1 MVPVVIAVVG
11 GQKSGKTA
19 TIEIL
24 TKELTQRGYKIAA
37 VKHIPEPD
45 FTIDTKGKDTWK
57 FARSGA
63 KIVVG
68 VSAAEVATI
77 EKTEFR
83 NLSLRAILRKCRGS
97 DLVFLEGFRKLVAE
111 DKSIYKIAVVRSPEE
126 IAESLEIFNP
136 ILAFTGPYQPKSGLK
151 RIPYVD
157 IREDSERLADL
168 VERIVKK
175 KSAT

>member
-63 KIVVG
+63 KIVVA
-68 VSAAEVATI
+68 VSAVEIATI
-77 EKTEFR
+77 EKVESR

-111 DKSIYKIAVVRSPEE
+111 NKSIYKIAVVKSPEE

-157 IREDSERLADL
+157 IRKDSERLADL

-175 KSAT
+175 EAAT

>member
-11 GQKSGKTA
+11 GKKSGKTI

-45 FTIDTKGKDTWK
+45 FTMDTKGKDTWK

-63 KIVVG
+63 KIVVA
-68 VSAAEVATI
+68 VSAAEITTI
-77 EKTEFR
+77 EKTETR

-97 DLVFLEGFRKLVAE
+97 DLVFLEGFRELVAE
-111 DKSIYKIAVVRSPEE
+111 DKFIYKIAVVRSPEE

-136 ILAFTGPYQPKSGLK
+136 ILAFTGPYQPKSGSK

-175 KSAT
+175 KVAT

>member
-1 MVPVVIAVVG
+1 MVPVAIAVVG
-11 GQKSGKTA
+11 GKKSGKTA
-19 TIEIL
+19 TIESL
-24 TKELTQRGYKIAA
+24 SKELTQRGYKIAA

-57 FARSGA
+57 FAQSGA
-63 KIVVG
+63 KIVVA
-68 VSAAEVATI
+68 VSAAEIATI
-77 EKTEFR
+77 EKTESR
-83 NLSLRAILRKCRGS
+83 NLSLKAILRKCRDS
-97 DLVFLEGFRKLVAE
+97 DLVLLEGFRELVAE
-111 DKSIYKIAVVRSPEE
+111 DKSIYKIVVVRSPEE
-126 IAESLEIFNP
+126 TAESLKIFNP

-175 KSAT
+175 KATT

>member
-1 MVPVVIAVVG
+1 MAPVAIAVVG
-11 GQKSGKTA
+11 GKKSGKTE

-24 TKELTQRGYKIAA
+24 IKELTQRGYKVAA

-57 FARSGA
+57 FAQSGA
-63 KIVVG
+63 KIIVG
-68 VSAAEVATI
+68 VSGAEIATI
-77 EKTEFR
+77 EKTETR
-83 NLSLRAILRKCRGS
+83 NLSLKAILRKCRGS
-97 DLVFLEGFRKLVAE
+97 DLIFLEGLRKLVAQ

-126 IAESLEIFNP
+126 VAEDFKIFQP

-151 RIPYVD
+151 GIPYVD
-157 IREDSERLADL
+157 IRKDPEKLADL

-175 KSAT
+175 KTAT